1 MCSVLHMRS
10 CVHSAV
16 SARVA
21 TYIYGECCHKAGS
34 SPLLGRDGRIR
45 LRKRVYGGVYD
56 VCSHVAL
63 ALRFRSG
70 EPRDVLALH
79 AGQVVVQHAFVDAAI
94 NPWVP

>member
-1 MCSVLHMRS
+1 MSSVLHVRS
-10 CVHSAV
+10 CVHSAL
-16 SARVA
+16 SAGVA
-21 TYIYGECCHKAGS
+21 TYIYGERCHKAVS

-63 ALRFRSG
+63 ALRSRSV
-70 EPRDVLALH
+70 EPRDVLTLH
-79 AGQVVVQHAFVDAAI
+79 TGQVVIQHAFVDAAI